1 METVLIQL
9 VLGRYIDQFLI
20 GPQSGASENEVI
32 VIGMQKYL
40 SQNNFHRELE
50 IDLI

>member
-1 METVLIQL
+1 MEIVLIQS

-20 GPQSGASENEVI
+20 GLQKGPSKNEVM

-40 SQNNFHRELE
+40 GQIISIEYYS
-50 IDLI
+50 